1 MMQEILARMPASRLK
16 GWLLS
21 ALAALTTVAGGLW
34 LGRAL
39 MSSEWTE
46 AVTLVGLAAAGL
58 LVLLAPG
65 VGLLAWIVL
74 APYAPHIYLRLDF
87 GSGIP
92 NLDLGRLATL
102 LLAYLLVA
110 RAIWQPAAAE
120 SSWRP
125 VRLGWTEALMAA
137 FAAVMIS
144 SVFVG
149 AGGVVSG
156 LQNVFD
162 FVAMPYLVYLFAR
175 TWLRSARGT
184 AGMIGAVALAGAL
197 MGFITT
203 REQLTGQAVF
213 SPTFYTLEYE
223 QGIRLV
229 MSLFGHPSTIAMAL
243 AISVPVLIY
252 GIRFPLVPRMR
263 LWLALALVMTL
274 AGVFFAYMRAG
285 WLGALLGL
293 LVPALLNRELRRA
306 LLPLTPLVV
315 LLVVLA
321 VVFGVDLE
329 TVQSRLTSQAPLTY
343 RFTAWQIAWELFKS
357 SPFLGIGWNQ
367 FGQAA
372 ATQFGWNPHIKLS
385 DLPSPHN
392 TYLNV
397 LVTGGILGLLPYLG
411 VLISVVVT
419 GWRYWRR
426 RIGRETVAVLW
437 ATTLAYMAIIASFD
451 AFNAQYAN
459 MLYFLICGALA
470 GRLEVSAAGVEEPA

>member
-1 MMQEILARMPASRLK
+1 MQEILARIQISRRSGL
-16 GWLLS
+16 LLS
-21 ALAALTTVAGGLW
+21 ALAALTTLAGGLW

-39 MSSEWTE
+39 MSPEWTQ
-46 AVTLVGLAAAGL
+46 AVTLIGLAAAGL

-65 VGLLAWIVL
+65 VGLLAWVLL

-102 LLAYLLVA
+102 LLVYLLVA
-110 RAIWQPAAAE
+110 RTIWRPADAAPAWQPIKPG
-120 SSWRP
+120 R
-125 VRLGWTEALMAA
+125 TEALMAA
-137 FAAVMIS
+137 FTVVMVL
-144 SVFVG
+144 SVFSG
-149 AGGVVSG
+149 AGGVISG

-184 AGMIGAVALAGAL
+184 AGMVGVVALAGAL
-197 MGFITT
+197 MGFITA

-213 SPTFYTLEYE
+213 SPVFYALEYE
-223 QGIRLV
+223 QNIRLV

-252 GIRFPLVPRMR
+252 GIRFPSAPRMR
-263 LWLALALVMTL
+263 LWLGLALVVTL

-293 LVPALLNRELRRA
+293 LVPALLNRELRRT
-306 LLPLTPLVV
+306 LLPLTPL
-315 LLVVLA
+315 LLLAAVLA
-321 VVFGVDLE
+321 ALFGVDLE
-329 TVQSRLTSQAPLTY
+329 TVQGRLTSEAPIAY

-357 SPFLGIGWNQ
+357 SPFLGIGWNR

-411 VLISVVVT
+411 VLISIVLS
-419 GWRYWRR
+419 GWRYWQR

-459 MLYFLICGALA
+459 MLYFLIIGALV
-470 GRLEVSAAGVEEPA
+470 GRLEASAADAEELA

>member
-1 MMQEILARMPASRLK
+1 MQEILARIQTSRRSGL
-16 GWLLS
+16 LLS
-21 ALAALTTVAGGLW
+21 VLAALTTLAGGLW

-39 MSSEWTE
+39 MSPEWTQ

-65 VGLLAWIVL
+65 IGLLAWVLL

-102 LLAYLLVA
+102 LLLYLLVA
-110 RAIWQPAAAE
+110 RAIWRPADADPPWQPAK
-120 SSWRP
+120 
-125 VRLGWTEALMAA
+125 LGWTEAFMAA
-137 FAAVMIS
+137 STVVMGL
-144 SVFVG
+144 SVFSG
-149 AGGVVSG
+149 AGGVISG

-175 TWLRSARGT
+175 TWLRGARGM
-184 AGMIGAVALAGAL
+184 AGMVGVVALAGAL
-197 MGFITT
+197 MGFITA
-203 REQLTGQAVF
+203 REQLTGEAVF
-213 SPTFYTLEYE
+213 SPFFYTLEYE
-223 QGIRLV
+223 QNIRLV

-252 GIRFPLVPRMR
+252 GIRFPFAPKMR
-263 LWLALALVMTL
+263 LWLGLALATTL
-274 AGVFFAYMRAG
+274 AGVLFAYMRAG

-306 LLPLTPLVV
+306 FLPLTPL
-315 LLVVLA
+315 LLLVVVLA
-321 VVFGVDLE
+321 VFFGVDLE
-329 TVQSRLTSQAPLTY
+329 TVQGRLTSEAPITY

-357 SPFLGIGWNQ
+357 SPVLGIGWNQ
-367 FGQAA
+367 FGRAA

-397 LVTGGILGLLPYLG
+397 LVTGGVLGLLPYLG
-411 VLISVVVT
+411 VLISIILA

-459 MLYFLICGALA
+459 MLYFLIIGTLV
-470 GRLEVSAAGVEEPA
+470 GRLEASAAGAEELA